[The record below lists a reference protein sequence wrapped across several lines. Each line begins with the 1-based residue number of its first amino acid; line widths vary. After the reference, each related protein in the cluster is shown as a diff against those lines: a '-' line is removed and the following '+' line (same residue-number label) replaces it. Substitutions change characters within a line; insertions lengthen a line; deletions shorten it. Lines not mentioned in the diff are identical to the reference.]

1 MNSKNESFRK
11 SLQYFDP
18 TGEDAIRLKSIEG
31 QLKAAMDKHRHKK
44 KQFVQ
49 LKTDVQSL
57 SNTLTT
63 ITKEQFTST
72 NSLESTKELFDATS
86 KDISDIKTKMDRA
99 TNQASKLVKELR
111 SLKRTD
117 NKTDIENDIEL
128 RELRDLNSNI
138 LQELGTIANQNTNY
152 ATTIQLLLSQV
163 KQIVTNSQ
171 KAITIMTINA
181 IKSKSFTKFRY
192 LIILTEITIPI
203 F

>member
-1 MNSKNESFRK
+1 
-11 SLQYFDP
+11 
-18 TGEDAIRLKSIEG
+18 
-31 QLKAAMDKHRHKK
+31 
-44 KQFVQ
+44 
-49 LKTDVQSL
+49 L